1 MTWKEAF
8 KEVKEDMDLNLP
20 DGSKV
25 ELLYPTMIFAIIA
38 IVSLLLIC

>member
-1 MTWKEAF
+1 MKWKQAF

-25 ELLYPTMIFAIIA
+25 ELLYPTIIFAIIA
-38 IVSLLLIC
+38 IISLLIY